1 MYHVEAYTKLAREAM
16 DAWHIVEQEAEHKL
30 VDHCGSIQLTE
41 KGSPF
46 MVDTVQAAIKQGM
59 KYEHL
64 TGSEFNRRYPQF
76 KVDDSVEALIDP
88 EGGLVDAAQ
97 ANAVHVALARQR
109 GATVVD
115 KCKVF
120 RIQQQ
125 SASRLYEIATSCG
138 KVTADKIIVTAGAW
152 ANQAL
157 GNFGVHV
164 PLTITQEQV
173 QYYATPHIQ
182 DFLPA
187 KFPVWIWVH
196 DNLSFYG
203 LPIHGIMG
211 VKIAIDCG
219 GAAVTADQRS
229 FTPDKLNTEKTD
241 EFVKKFF
248 PKAYGPKA
256 LVKTCLYT
264 MPPDRN
270 FVVDTLAG
278 YGHPNVS
285 VCVGGGHAFKFASV
299 LGKVLTDLSTKGRT
313 ATDIA
318 LFSLYRT
325 ALTDPNYPDLCRQFS
340 IEAVETKSKL

>member
-1 MYHVEAYTKLAREAM
+1 M

-30 VDHCGSIQLTE
+30 VDHCGGIQITE
-41 KGSPF
+41 KSSPF
-46 MVDTVQAAIKQGM
+46 MVKTIEAAIKQGM
-59 KYEHL
+59 KYEHI
-64 TGSEFNRRYPQF
+64 TGTELSQRYPQF
-76 KVDDSVEALIDP
+76 NVDNSVEAMVDP
-88 EGGLVDAAQ
+88 EAGYVDAAQ

-115 KCKVF
+115 SCKVLK
-120 RIQQQ
+120 IQQQ
-125 SASRLYEIATSCG
+125 SDSTYEIETSCG
-138 KVTADKIIVTAGAW
+138 KLTAEKIIITSGAW
-152 ANQAL
+152 SNQML
-157 GNFGVHV
+157 GSFGVTL
-164 PLTITQEQV
+164 PLKVTQEQV
-173 QYYATPHIQ
+173 HYYATPNIQ
-182 DFLPA
+182 DFMPA
-187 KFPVWIWVH
+187 KFPVVMWMMC
-196 DNLSFYG
+196 NMCYYAM
-203 LPIHGIMG
+203 PIHG
-211 VKIAIDCG
+211 VIALKVGIDNG
-219 GAAVTADQRS
+219 GAEVTADQRS
-229 FTPDKLNTEKTD
+229 FTPDELNMEKTD
-241 EFVKKFF
+241 TFVKRFL
-248 PKAYGPKA
+248 PKGYGPKA